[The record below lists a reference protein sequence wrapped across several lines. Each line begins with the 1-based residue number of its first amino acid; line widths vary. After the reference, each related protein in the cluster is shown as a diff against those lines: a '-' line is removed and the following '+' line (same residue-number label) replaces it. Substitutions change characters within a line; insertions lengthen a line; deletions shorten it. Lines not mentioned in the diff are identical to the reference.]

1 MRTHLLFQLMS
12 VNCANFDFPAC
23 NFTERNMYMKDRHT
37 GAGHEGSGRVSAY
50 KATGLV
56 QSYTL
61 EANFNT
67 GRLVNCVPQARSLTF
82 EFGPMGEESSR
93 ESLEITLICECRL
106 FLSVKSSQVHS
117 RKMPNKS
124 FGIFLMSFG
133 LFLNDFWLLVKLVSA
148 LIIFHIVKGR
158 YD

>member
-1 MRTHLLFQLMS
+1 MS

-37 GAGHEGSGRVSAY
+37 GAGREGSGRVSAY

-67 GRLVNCVPQARSLTF
+67 GRLVNLSNAIKFAEKSKVRALGANTRVHAHRAHTKPYR
-82 EFGPMGEESSR
+82 R
-93 ESLEITLICECRL
+93 NYTLRKYTRL
-106 FLSVKSSQVHS
+106 VD
-117 RKMPNKS
+117 R
-124 FGIFLMSFG
+124 
-133 LFLNDFWLLVKLVSA
+133 
-148 LIIFHIVKGR
+148 
-158 YD
+158 